1 MMLVNN
7 GLGDFLL
14 LPSLKWYTVL
24 SLSSFIG
31 LILTLSYNK
40 DLLPSLPENELLSS
54 PEIEL
59 LTDEEV
65 DLERAQMRNSWL
77 EENWVVS
84 LVIINMAACMLLL
97 FSMAVIRVVFGEL
110 RNAERNSAKD
120 KFWNYV
126 FYKFIFV
133 FGVINVHQ
141 AGEVL
146 LWAAWFSLLA
156 MLVVMTKISKLRF
169 EHLSFSPNTA
179 RNLHC
184 KVLGL
189 LGTIIT
195 LSSLIFVMFIRNR
208 DYFTLHILCFLLAD
222 IAVLTIRAIHVT
234 SRYLIH
240 LYDLSRAGIW
250 EFKGRWLHYNELI
263 LSSAFLILDLVHH
276 LHMLLSG
283 NLWLSMA
290 SLVICMHVRFLL
302 NELQKQRTKH
312 LTYHR
317 VIYDMECKYP
327 QVQTKGE
334 CLICWDTFSTARR
347 LPCGHC
353 FHSSCLRQWLEQDAS
368 CPICRCRLNEE
379 EEVEEEPATPTA
391 PAEPVWSFNLRRIS
405 NWLPSWNITV
415 NYDLQPRP
423 MNNTRLQQSAT
434 ELQQIFPHISRRA
447 ILDDLRNTGSIDL
460 TTDNIL
466 DGQLEEPN
474 LESDSENEP
483 AADLNLIDLRLRR
496 T

>member
-1 MMLVNN
+1 MLANA
-7 GLGDFLL
+7 GLGEFLL
-14 LPSLKWYTVL
+14 LPSLKWYTGI
-24 SLSSFIG
+24 SMTSFIG
-31 LILTLSYNK
+31 LVLMMSYNK
-40 DLLPSLPENELLSS
+40 DLLPDIPND
-54 PEIEL
+54 EIIPDDL
-59 LTDEEV
+59 EEV
-65 DLERAQMRNSWL
+65 SLEVAQMRNNWL
-77 EENWVVS
+77 EENWFVS
-84 LVIINMAACMLLL
+84 LIVVNMAACVLLL
-97 FSMAVIRVVFGEL
+97 FFMVVIRVVFGDL
-110 RNAERNSAKD
+110 RTAERNSAKD

-141 AGEVL
+141 AAEVI
-146 LWAAWFSLLA
+146 LWAAWFSVLA
-156 MLVVMTKISKLRF
+156 MLVVMTKIAKLRF

-179 RNLHC
+179 TMLHC
-184 KVLGL
+184 KVLAL
-189 LGTIIT
+189 LGAIII
-195 LSSLIFVMFIRNR
+195 SSILIFGMFIGHH
-208 DYFTLHILCFLLAD
+208 DLLSIQILAFLLAD
-222 IAVLTIRAIHVT
+222 IAVLTIRATHVI

-240 LYDLSRAGIW
+240 LYDLSWPGVW
-250 EFKGRWLHYNELI
+250 EFKGRWLHYNDLI
-263 LSSAFLILDLVHH
+263 LSSSFLLLDLFHH

-317 VIYDMECKYP
+317 VISDMECKYP

-334 CLICWDTFSTARR
+334 CLICWDTFSSARR
-347 LPCGHC
+347 LTCGHC

-368 CPICRCRLNEE
+368 CPICRCRLNQEE
-379 EEVEEEPATPTA
+379 EDQEEAA
-391 PAEPVWSFNLRRIS
+391 PNAQAEPVWSFNLRRIS

-423 MNNTRLQQSAT
+423 MNPTRLQQSAN

-447 ILDDLRNTGSIDL
+447 ILDDLRSTGSIDL
-460 TTDNIL
+460 STDNIL
-466 DGQLEEPN
+466 DGQLDEMS
-474 LESDSENEP
+474 ESDTDSDTDENQ
-483 AADLNLIDLRLRR
+483 LRLRQ